1 MIDVTAI
8 GELIVDFVESGLSE
22 RENQLLEVTPGGAP
36 CNLLSMLCNLGNST
50 AFIGKVGNDLFG
62 NLLKS
67 KINEIGINTNNVIL
81 DKRVKTTLLFSQTKE
96 SGEKKYEYY
105 RNPGADMMLREDE
118 VDMNLIKDSR
128 IFHFGT
134 MSMTHEKN
142 RNATIK
148 ALEIAK
154 KNGCI
159 ISFAPN
165 LRSGLWDDLENAKK
179 QVKKGLE
186 YCNIL
191 KISDKEIQW
200 FTGEMDLSDG
210 VQSIRSRYDIDLI
223 VISMGKE
230 GSRAYYNGIVVE
242 SNPFLTSK
250 TIETTGAGD
259 AFEACV
265 LHFVLEYGIENLDR
279 YSLRKM
285 LNFANAAASIV
296 TTRKGTLEVM
306 PEIGEIN
313 RLLQSR

>member
-62 NLLKS
+62 NMLKN
-67 KINEIGINTNNVIL
+67 KIEEKGINTNNLIL
-81 DKRVKTTLLFSQTKE
+81 DENIKTTLLFSQTVKN
-96 SGEKKYEYY
+96 GGKKCEYY

-118 VDMNLIKDSR
+118 INMNLIKNSK

-134 MSMTHEKN
+134 MSMTHEEI
-142 RNATIK
+142 RSVTIK
-148 ALEIAK
+148 TLEVAK
-154 KNGCI
+154 ENGCI

-165 LRSGLWDDLENAKK
+165 LRAVLRDDLENAKK
-179 QVKKGLE
+179 QVEKGLE

-210 VQSIRSRYDIDLI
+210 VQSIRSKYDIELI
-223 VISMGKE
+223 VVSMGKE
-230 GSRAYYNGIVVE
+230 GSRAYHDGIVIE
-242 SNPFLTSK
+242 ANPFLTSK
-250 TIETTGAGD
+250 TIETAGAGD

-265 LHFVLEYGIENLDR
+265 LHFVLKYGMEELDR

-306 PEIGEIN
+306 PEIKEIN
-313 RLLQSR
+313 ALLQSR